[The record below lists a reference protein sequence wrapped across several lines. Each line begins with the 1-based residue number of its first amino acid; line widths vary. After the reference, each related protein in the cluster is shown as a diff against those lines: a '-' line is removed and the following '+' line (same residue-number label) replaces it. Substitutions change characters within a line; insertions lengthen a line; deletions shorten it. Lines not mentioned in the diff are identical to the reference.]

1 IDIDPQGNSSSWMG
15 ININE
20 LHKSMF
26 NVFHD
31 NLPINEI
38 LHETSIENMWVVPSN
53 VSLAAIE
60 RTLANKLENDTI
72 LKKSISPL
80 LYHFDYIIL
89 DCPPSLGLLT
99 VNALSAVKEVIIP
112 LETKVLALNGL
123 VTLIN
128 TVNLVKDTLNPSLE
142 VTGIIACMFD
152 IRTNLSNKVVEKIK
166 EKFHDKLFKSII
178 RESTQL
184 AECPIS
190 SLPITRYAP
199 DSRGAQDYMD
209 LAREVI
215 EGEKEVA
222 RFYEEDAAEASRH
235 FDAKDKE
242 AGQQS
247 DDDEAEIDHIEAE
260 AGWQSGEEKNE
271 ADRQDGDIQNEVN
284 QRYDDSEKGIDQ
296 QYDDGV
302 EEGESGTGHYADE
315 VTEDVDQQN
324 VHSEKEKGQ
333 HSGGVEAEAGS
344 QFNDE
349 KNEVDRQYND
359 GEDEIVKRF
368 GEVEREA
375 GSQFDEEKKE
385 VDRQDVSGEDE
396 IGKRYGEVKTET
408 GSQFDEEKKEVDQRF
423 GEGEKEE

>member
-1 IDIDPQGNSSSWMG
+1 MRTIALINQKGGVGKTTTAVNLGACLADLGKKVVLIDIDPQGNSSSWMG

-31 NLPINEI
+31 NLPIKEI

-53 VSLAAIE
+53 VTLAAIE

-80 LYHFDYIIL
+80 LNHFDYIIL

-99 VNALSAVKEVIIP
+99 VNALSAVKEVFIP

-128 TVNLVKDTLNPSLE
+128 TVNLVKDTLNSSLE
-142 VTGIIACMFD
+142 ITGIIACMFD
-152 IRTNLSNKVVEKIK
+152 VRTNLSNKVVETIK

-190 SLPITRYAP
+190 SQPITRYAP
-199 DSRGAQDYMD
+199 GSRGTQDYMD

-222 RFYEEDAAEASRH
+222 RYYEENEAETSRH
-235 FDAKDKE
+235 FDEESKE
-242 AGQQS
+242 A
-247 DDDEAEIDHIEAE
+247 
-260 AGWQSGEEKNE
+260 
-271 ADRQDGDIQNEVN
+271 
-284 QRYDDSEKGIDQ
+284 
-296 QYDDGV
+296 
-302 EEGESGTGHYADE
+302 
-315 VTEDVDQQN
+315 DQQN
-324 VHSEKEKGQ
+324 ENGEDEIGQ
-333 HSGGVEAEAGS
+333 YSGEIEREADS
-344 QFNDE
+344 QFGNE
-349 KNEVDRQYND
+349 ENEVDRQND
-359 GEDEIVKRF
+359 N
-368 GEVEREA
+368 
-375 GSQFDEEKKE
+375 
-385 VDRQDVSGEDE
+385 GEDE
-396 IGKRYGEVKTET
+396 IGQRSSEVETEA
-408 GSQFDEEKKEVDQRF
+408 GCQFDEEEKEADQSF

>member
-1 IDIDPQGNSSSWMG
+1 VRTIALINQKGGVGKTTTAVNLGACLADLGKKVVLIDIDPQGNSSSWMG

-31 NLPINEI
+31 NLPIKEI
-38 LHETSIENMWVVPSN
+38 LHETSIDNMWVVPSN
-53 VSLAAIE
+53 VTLAAIE

-72 LKKSISPL
+72 LKRSMSPL
-80 LYHFDYIIL
+80 INKFDYIIL

-99 VNALSAVKEVIIP
+99 VNALSAVREVIIP

-128 TVNLVKDTLNPSLE
+128 TVNLVKDTLNSSLE

-152 IRTNLSNKVVEKIK
+152 VRTNLSNKVVEKIR

-199 DSRGAQDYMD
+199 DSRGTQDYMD
-209 LAREVI
+209 LAREVV

-222 RFYEEDAAEASRH
+222 RYYEEDEAETSRH
-235 FDAKDKE
+235 FDEESKE
-242 AGQQS
+242 VARYYEE
-247 DDDEAEIDHIEAE
+247 DEAETSHHFDEESKEVDQQDDNDEDEIDQHSGEVESEAS
-260 AGWQSGEEKNE
+260 WQSGEEKNE
-271 ADRQDGDIQNEVN
+271 AD
-284 QRYDDSEKGIDQ
+284 
-296 QYDDGV
+296 
-302 EEGESGTGHYADE
+302 
-315 VTEDVDQQN
+315 
-324 VHSEKEKGQ
+324 
-333 HSGGVEAEAGS
+333 
-344 QFNDE
+344 
-349 KNEVDRQYND
+349 
-359 GEDEIVKRF
+359 
-368 GEVEREA
+368 
-375 GSQFDEEKKE
+375 
-385 VDRQDVSGEDE
+385 
-396 IGKRYGEVKTET
+396 
-408 GSQFDEEKKEVDQRF
+408 QRF

>member
-1 IDIDPQGNSSSWMG
+1 MRTIALINQKGGVGKTTTAVNLGACLADLGKKVVLIDIDPQGNSSSWMG

-31 NLPINEI
+31 NLPIKEI
-38 LHETSIENMWVVPSN
+38 LHETSIENMWIVPSN
-53 VSLAAIE
+53 VTLAAIE

-80 LYHFDYIIL
+80 LNHFDYIIL

-99 VNALSAVKEVIIP
+99 VNALSAVKEVFIP

-128 TVNLVKDTLNPSLE
+128 TVNLVKDTLNSSLE
-142 VTGIIACMFD
+142 ITGIIACMFD
-152 IRTNLSNKVVEKIK
+152 VRTNLSNKVVETIK

-190 SLPITRYAP
+190 SQPITRYAP
-199 DSRGAQDYMD
+199 GSRGTQDYMD

-222 RFYEEDAAEASRH
+222 RYYEENEAETSRH
-235 FDAKDKE
+235 FDEESKE
-242 AGQQS
+242 A
-247 DDDEAEIDHIEAE
+247 
-260 AGWQSGEEKNE
+260 
-271 ADRQDGDIQNEVN
+271 
-284 QRYDDSEKGIDQ
+284 
-296 QYDDGV
+296 
-302 EEGESGTGHYADE
+302 
-315 VTEDVDQQN
+315 DQQN
-324 VHSEKEKGQ
+324 ENGEDEIGQ
-333 HSGGVEAEAGS
+333 YSGEIEREADS
-344 QFNDE
+344 QFGDE
-349 KNEVDRQYND
+349 ENEVDRQND
-359 GEDEIVKRF
+359 N
-368 GEVEREA
+368 
-375 GSQFDEEKKE
+375 
-385 VDRQDVSGEDE
+385 GEDE
-396 IGKRYGEVKTET
+396 IGQRSSEVETEA
-408 GSQFDEEKKEVDQRF
+408 GCQFDEEEKEADQSF

>member
-1 IDIDPQGNSSSWMG
+1 VRTIALINQKGGVGKTTTAVNLCACLADLGKKVVLVDIDPQGNSSSWMG

-53 VSLAAIE
+53 VTLAAIE

-80 LYHFDYIIL
+80 IRQFDYIIL

-128 TVNLVKDTLNPSLE
+128 TVNLVKDTLNPTLE
-142 VTGIIACMFD
+142 VTGIVACMFD

-199 DSRGAQDYMD
+199 DSRGTQDYMD

-215 EGEKEVA
+215 EGEKAVA
-222 RFYEEDAAEASRH
+222 RYYEEDET
-235 FDAKDKE
+235 E
-242 AGQQS
+242 AGR
-247 DDDEAEIDHIEAE
+247 
-260 AGWQSGEEKNE
+260 QSGEEKNE
-271 ADRQDGDIQNEVN
+271 ADLQSDNGESEVTP
-284 QRYDDSEKGIDQ
+284 RHDDSEKGIDE
-296 QYDDGV
+296 QYNDCV
-302 EEGESGTGHYADE
+302 EEGASGTGHYADE
-315 VTEDVDQQN
+315 GTEDVGRQN
-324 VHSEKEKGQ
+324 DNGEDEIGQ
-333 HSGGVEAEAGS
+333 RSDEVETKADS
-344 QFNDE
+344 QFKDE
-349 KNEVDRQYND
+349 ENEVDRQNNN
-359 GEDEIVKRF
+359 GEDEIDQRSS
-368 GEVEREA
+368 EVETEI
-375 GSQFDEEKKE
+375 GGQFDEEEK
-385 VDRQDVSGEDE
+385 DVGQ
-396 IGKRYGEVKTET
+396 RYGE
-408 GSQFDEEKKEVDQRF
+408 GKKE
-423 GEGEKEE
+423 E

>member
-1 IDIDPQGNSSSWMG
+1 MRTIALINQKGGVGKTTTAVNLGACLADLGKKVVLIDIDPQGNSSSWMG

-31 NLPINEI
+31 NLPIKEI
-38 LHETSIENMWVVPSN
+38 LHETSIENMWIVPSN
-53 VSLAAIE
+53 VTLAAIE

-80 LYHFDYIIL
+80 LNHFDYIIL

-99 VNALSAVKEVIIP
+99 VNALSAVKEVFIP

-128 TVNLVKDTLNPSLE
+128 TVNLVKDTLNSSLE
-142 VTGIIACMFD
+142 ITGIIACMFD
-152 IRTNLSNKVVEKIK
+152 VRTNLSNKVVETIK

-190 SLPITRYAP
+190 SKPITRYAP
-199 DSRGAQDYMD
+199 GSRGTQDYMD

-222 RFYEEDAAEASRH
+222 RYYEEDEAETSRH
-235 FDAKDKE
+235 FDEQSKE
-242 AGQQS
+242 ADQQNENGEDEIGQHS
-247 DDDEAEIDHIEAE
+247 EEAEAEI
-260 AGWQSGEEKNE
+260 GWQSGEEKDE
-271 ADRQDGDIQNEVN
+271 ADRQ
-284 QRYDDSEKGIDQ
+284 
-296 QYDDGV
+296 
-302 EEGESGTGHYADE
+302 
-315 VTEDVDQQN
+315 
-324 VHSEKEKGQ
+324 
-333 HSGGVEAEAGS
+333 
-344 QFNDE
+344 ND
-349 KNEVDRQYND
+349 N
-359 GEDEIVKRF
+359 
-368 GEVEREA
+368 
-375 GSQFDEEKKE
+375 
-385 VDRQDVSGEDE
+385 GEDE
-396 IGKRYGEVKTET
+396 IGQRSSKVETEA
-408 GSQFDEEKKEVDQRF
+408 GCQFDEEEKEADQSF

>member
-1 IDIDPQGNSSSWMG
+1 MRTIALINQKGGVGKTTTAVNLGACLADLGKKVVLIDIDPQGNSSSWMG

-31 NLPINEI
+31 NLPIKEI
-38 LHETSIENMWVVPSN
+38 LHETSTENMWIVPSN
-53 VSLAAIE
+53 VTLAAIE

-80 LYHFDYIIL
+80 LNSFDYIIL

-99 VNALSAVKEVIIP
+99 VNALSAVKEVFIP

-128 TVNLVKDTLNPSLE
+128 TVNLVKDTLNSSLE
-142 VTGIIACMFD
+142 ITGIIACMFD
-152 IRTNLSNKVVEKIK
+152 VRTNLSNKVVETIK

-190 SLPITRYAP
+190 SQPITRYAP
-199 DSRGAQDYMD
+199 GSRGTQDYMD

-222 RFYEEDAAEASRH
+222 RYYEEDEAETSRH
-235 FDAKDKE
+235 FDEESKE
-242 AGQQS
+242 A
-247 DDDEAEIDHIEAE
+247 
-260 AGWQSGEEKNE
+260 
-271 ADRQDGDIQNEVN
+271 
-284 QRYDDSEKGIDQ
+284 
-296 QYDDGV
+296 
-302 EEGESGTGHYADE
+302 
-315 VTEDVDQQN
+315 DQQN
-324 VHSEKEKGQ
+324 ENGEDEIGQ
-333 HSGGVEAEAGS
+333 YSGEIEREADS
-344 QFNDE
+344 QFGDE
-349 KNEVDRQYND
+349 ENEVDRQND
-359 GEDEIVKRF
+359 N
-368 GEVEREA
+368 
-375 GSQFDEEKKE
+375 
-385 VDRQDVSGEDE
+385 GEDE
-396 IGKRYGEVKTET
+396 IGQRSSEVETEA
-408 GSQFDEEKKEVDQRF
+408 GCQFDEEEKETDQSF

>member
-1 IDIDPQGNSSSWMG
+1 MRTIALINQKGGVGKTTTAVNLGACLADLGKKVVLIDIDPQGNSSSWMG

-31 NLPINEI
+31 NLPIKEI
-38 LHETSIENMWVVPSN
+38 LHETSIENMWIVPSN
-53 VSLAAIE
+53 VTLAAIE

-80 LYHFDYIIL
+80 LNHFDYIIL

-99 VNALSAVKEVIIP
+99 VNALSAVKEVFIP

-128 TVNLVKDTLNPSLE
+128 TVNLVKDTLNSSLE
-142 VTGIIACMFD
+142 ITGIIACMFD
-152 IRTNLSNKVVEKIK
+152 VRTNLSNKVVETIK

-190 SLPITRYAP
+190 SQPITRYAP
-199 DSRGAQDYMD
+199 GSRGTQDYMD

-222 RFYEEDAAEASRH
+222 RYYEEDEAETNRH
-235 FDAKDKE
+235 FNEESKE
-242 AGQQS
+242 A
-247 DDDEAEIDHIEAE
+247 
-260 AGWQSGEEKNE
+260 
-271 ADRQDGDIQNEVN
+271 
-284 QRYDDSEKGIDQ
+284 
-296 QYDDGV
+296 
-302 EEGESGTGHYADE
+302 
-315 VTEDVDQQN
+315 DQQN
-324 VHSEKEKGQ
+324 ENGEDEIGQ
-333 HSGGVEAEAGS
+333 YSGEIEREADS
-344 QFNDE
+344 QFGDE
-349 KNEVDRQYND
+349 ENEVDRQND
-359 GEDEIVKRF
+359 NGKDEIGQRSS
-368 GEVEREA
+368 EVETEA
-375 GSQFDEEKKE
+375 DCQFDEEEKE
-385 VDRQDVSGEDE
+385 A
-396 IGKRYGEVKTET
+396 
-408 GSQFDEEKKEVDQRF
+408 DQSF

>member
-1 IDIDPQGNSSSWMG
+1 VRTIALINQKGGVGKTTTAVNLGACLADLGKKVVLIDIDPQGNSSSWMG

-31 NLPINEI
+31 NLPIKEI

-53 VSLAAIE
+53 VTLAAIE

-80 LYHFDYIIL
+80 LNHFDYIIL

-99 VNALSAVKEVIIP
+99 VNALSAVKEVFIP

-128 TVNLVKDTLNPSLE
+128 TVNLVKDTLNSSLE
-142 VTGIIACMFD
+142 ITGIIACMFD
-152 IRTNLSNKVVEKIK
+152 VRTNLSNKVVETIK

-190 SLPITRYAP
+190 SQPITRYAP
-199 DSRGAQDYMD
+199 GSRGTQDYMD

-222 RFYEEDAAEASRH
+222 RYYEEDEAETSRH
-235 FDAKDKE
+235 FDEESKE
-242 AGQQS
+242 A
-247 DDDEAEIDHIEAE
+247 
-260 AGWQSGEEKNE
+260 
-271 ADRQDGDIQNEVN
+271 
-284 QRYDDSEKGIDQ
+284 
-296 QYDDGV
+296 
-302 EEGESGTGHYADE
+302 
-315 VTEDVDQQN
+315 DQQN
-324 VHSEKEKGQ
+324 ENGEDEIGQ
-333 HSGGVEAEAGS
+333 YSGEIEREADS
-344 QFNDE
+344 QFGDE
-349 KNEVDRQYND
+349 ENEVDRQND
-359 GEDEIVKRF
+359 N
-368 GEVEREA
+368 
-375 GSQFDEEKKE
+375 
-385 VDRQDVSGEDE
+385 GEDE
-396 IGKRYGEVKTET
+396 IGQRSSEVETEA
-408 GSQFDEEKKEVDQRF
+408 GCQFDEEEKEADQSF

>member
-1 IDIDPQGNSSSWMG
+1 MRTIALINQKGGVGKTTTAVNLGACLADLGKKVVLVDIDPQGNSSSWMG

-20 LHKSMF
+20 LDKSMF

-31 NLPINEI
+31 NLSIKEI

-53 VSLAAIE
+53 VTLAAIE

-80 LYHFDYIIL
+80 LSQFDYIIL

-128 TVNLVKDTLNPSLE
+128 TVNLVRDTLNPTLE
-142 VTGIIACMFD
+142 VTGIVACMFD

-190 SLPITRYAP
+190 NLPITRYAP
-199 DSRGAQDYMD
+199 DSRGTQDYMD

-215 EGEKEVA
+215 EGEEAVA
-222 RFYEEDAAEASRH
+222 RYYEEDEAEASRH
-235 FDAKDKE
+235 FDEESEE

-247 DDDEAEIDHIEAE
+247 DNDEDVIDQHSEEVDA
-260 AGWQSGEEKNE
+260 AADLQSGEEKNG
-271 ADRQDGDIQNEVN
+271 ADR
-284 QRYDDSEKGIDQ
+284 

-315 VTEDVDQQN
+315 VKEDVDPQN
-324 VHSEKEKGQ
+324 VNS
-333 HSGGVEAEAGS
+333 
-344 QFNDE
+344 
-349 KNEVDRQYND
+349 KNEIGQYS
-359 GEDEIVKRF
+359 
-368 GEVEREA
+368 GEVERESD
-375 GSQFDEEKKE
+375 SQFKDEEHE
-385 VDRQDVSGEDE
+385 VDRQNDNGKDE
-396 IGKRYGEVKTET
+396 IDQRSSEVETET
-408 GSQFDEEKKEVDQRF
+408 GGQFDKEEKDVDQRF
-423 GEGEKEE
+423 GEGKKEE